1 MWNQSL
7 GIIQNQNI
15 LANDYRNLAFNNQ
28 RMSQKNCTEMN
39 A

>member
-15 LANDYRNLAFNNQ
+15 LANGYGSLAFNNQ
-28 RMSQKNCTEMN
+28 IMSQNNCAEMN